1 MIMNADRFGALVKA
15 DAARWERIVK
25 EAGVTLD

>member
-1 MIMNADRFGALVKA
+1 MNADAFGALVKA

-25 EAGVTLD
+25 ESGVRLD